1 MIKIQQAFFH
11 YFILFWVP
19 VSITI
24 FAQTPS
30 TASNTVAFFPA
41 DNSRNINPDTHLI
54 IRFPSAPVLGTT
66 GKIKI
71 YDLSDNRLVDQLD
84 VSIPAGPTDSN
95 AVRSNTRSPYLQVPY
110 KYISG
115 NFTNANTKP
124 GTPSGGALPTPD
136 NYQLT
141 IIGGFTDGF
150 HFYPVII
157 DGNIATIYLHNNL
170 LEYNKTYNVQ
180 IDPGVLKL
188 NNNSF
193 AGITGNKWV
202 FTTKKLPPSANSERL
217 TVSADGSGDFN
228 TVQGAIDFIPD
239 YNPNQIT
246 IFIKNGIYQ
255 EIVYFRNKTNITILG
270 EDRNK
275 VIVKYANKETFNPH
289 PSNISMNEVEGT
301 FPSRRAAFSVDHS
314 NRIHLVNFT
323 IETTS
328 ERAQAEGLL
337 LNGSEN
343 IVYNVN
349 IKGSGDA
356 LQSNGSAYYSDCRIE
371 GTGDVILGR
380 GPAYFKDCEFRSS
393 GGAYMWVRN
402 SSANHG
408 NVFVNCKF
416 ITDEGKE
423 TVIARSPA
431 NGSKNYPYCE
441 AVLLNCKLA
450 GISPIGWGSIGDTS
464 NVHYWEYNST
474 NLSDGEPINIS
485 QRHPASRQLTMERDF
500 EIIANYS
507 RPAYIL
513 GNWEPKMASPFEDS
527 LKTKIVD
534 IVRGAN
540 GKVGLSVIG
549 SENFDTLTINGSD
562 KFPMQ
567 SVFKF
572 PLALA
577 ILNQVDNG
585 IFSLEQKIHL
595 SKKDLQPDT
604 WSPLRKK
611 YPDSDVDITL
621 DELLSTT
628 VSQSDNN
635 GCDKLFSLIGGTEK
649 VENYIHE
656 LGIKDIAIAYTEEE
670 MHRDWHIQ
678 YRNWCTPSAMAQLL
692 YKFFYGKILSEKS
705 REYLYQVM
713 IKTSTSP
720 GRLKGLLPEGTIVAH
735 KSGSSGENKDGLAAA
750 TNDVGIIT
758 LPNGKYFIIAVFVSD
773 SNADENA
780 RDNIIAEITKVVWD
794 NYNSSK

>member
-1 MIKIQQAFFH
+1 
-11 YFILFWVP
+11 
-19 VSITI
+19 
-24 FAQTPS
+24 
-30 TASNTVAFFPA
+30 
-41 DNSRNINPDTHLI
+41 
-54 IRFPSAPVLGTT
+54 
-66 GKIKI
+66 
-71 YDLSDNRLVDQLD
+71 

-193 AGITGNKWV
+193 AGITGNTWV

-217 TVSADGSGDFN
+217 TVSAYGSGDFN

-371 GTGDVILGR
+371 GTGDIILGR
-380 GPAYFKDCEFRSS
+380 GPAYFKDCEFRSL

-423 TVIARSPA
+423 TVIARSPD

-441 AVLLNCKLA
+441 AVLLNCKLE
-450 GISPIGWGSIGDTS
+450 GISPIGWGPIGETS

-474 NLSDGEPINIS
+474 KLSDGEPINIS